1 MEKLLNYKWGLTA
14 IKLFTSQWGIRLHA
28 LSTYLIT
35 FLL

>member
-14 IKLFTSQWGIRLHA
+14 IKLFTTQWGIRQQA

>member
-1 MEKLLNYKWGLTA
+1 MEKSLNYKWGLTA
-14 IKLFTSQWGIRLHA
+14 IKLFTSQWGIRLRA